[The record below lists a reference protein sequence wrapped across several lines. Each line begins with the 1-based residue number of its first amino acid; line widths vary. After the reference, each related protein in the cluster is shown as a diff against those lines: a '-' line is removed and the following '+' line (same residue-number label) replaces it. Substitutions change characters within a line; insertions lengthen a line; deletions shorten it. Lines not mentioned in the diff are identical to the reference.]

1 MSGYWTPLAHLTDV
15 PRRGARRIL
24 TPRGPIAVF
33 RTGDDRV
40 FALEDKCP
48 HKGGP
53 LSQGIVHDTG
63 VACPLHG
70 WVIDLEKAEA
80 RDPDQGCVKRY
91 QVRVRAGA
99 IEILFEPAAAPEA
112 AE

>member
-1 MSGYWTPLAHLTDV
+1 MSEYWTPMGHLSEV
-15 PRRGARRIL
+15 PKRGARRVM
-24 TPRGPIAVF
+24 TTRGPIAIF
-33 RTGDDRV
+33 RTAADEV
-40 FALEDKCP
+40 FALEDRCP

-70 WVIDLEKAEA
+70 WVIDLKQAAA
-80 RDPDQGCVKRY
+80 RDPDKGCVKSY
-91 QVRVRAGA
+91 PVRVRAGA
-99 IEILFEPAAAPEA
+99 IEILFTMDTQKA